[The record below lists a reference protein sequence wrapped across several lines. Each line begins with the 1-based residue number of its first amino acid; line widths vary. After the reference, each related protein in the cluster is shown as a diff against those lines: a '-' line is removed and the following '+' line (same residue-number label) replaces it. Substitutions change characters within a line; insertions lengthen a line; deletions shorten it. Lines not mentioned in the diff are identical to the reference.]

1 MSDSSNVPPD
11 ENPYGQ
17 PPAYGGP
24 PPYGQ
29 QPYVQQPP
37 VDPDKRPGSVTAAG
51 ILTIA
56 MSSLGLLLFGI
67 VLVALLAVRDDVIEE
82 IDTELEDQPRMEDIS
97 GDDLANVLIAAMAV
111 FMVWCLIAIVTGALS
126 LRRQNW
132 ARIVTVVSAS
142 GAALFSLLAIG
153 SVVSI
158 LPLGTAV
165 AAIVLYFVG
174 GANEWYSRKQPPG
187 QPPPPGQWG

>member
-1 MSDSSNVPPD
+1 
-11 ENPYGQ
+11 
-17 PPAYGGP
+17 
-24 PPYGQ
+24 
-29 QPYVQQPP
+29 
-37 VDPDKRPGSVTAAG
+37 VTAAG

-82 IDTELEDQPRMEDIS
+82 IDKELEDQPRMEDIS

-142 GAALFSLLAIG
+142 GSALFSLLAIG

-158 LPLGTAV
+158 LPLVTSV

-174 GANEWYSRKQPPG
+174 GANEWYSRKQPPS
-187 QPPPPGQWG
+187 PPPPAGQWG